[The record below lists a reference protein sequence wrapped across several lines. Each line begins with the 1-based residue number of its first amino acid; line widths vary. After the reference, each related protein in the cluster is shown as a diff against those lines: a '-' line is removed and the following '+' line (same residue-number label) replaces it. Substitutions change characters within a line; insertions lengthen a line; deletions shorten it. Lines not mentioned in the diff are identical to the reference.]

1 MSRDPMLP
9 AGDEAERIHG
19 YRFPDQRAPARAA
32 PRPTGTLEQI
42 YARIDAD
49 TPAARLNEDLDRIE
63 GALGKLEQAVRDAM
77 EDEKR

>member
-1 MSRDPMLP
+1 MSNDKMLP

-19 YRFPDQRAPARAA
+19 YRFPDQSVPTRST
-32 PRPTGTLEQI
+32 PRPTGTLEEI

-63 GALGKLEQAVRDAM
+63 GALAKLEQAVRDAM
-77 EDEKR
+77 EDEQR